1 MKKFLRRTLKMKT
14 RTVKLRTKKGKI
26 LTLHNVKQ
34 NNETI
39 SGIDKFDMFV
49 IIPLEDIAEMLPE
62 TRGVKW

>member
-1 MKKFLRRTLKMKT
+1 MET

-34 NNETI
+34 NDITI

-62 TRGVKW
+62 TRDAKW

>member
-1 MKKFLRRTLKMKT
+1 MET

-34 NNETI
+34 NDMII
-39 SGIDKFDMFV
+39 SGIDKFDMLV
-49 IIPLEDIAEMLPE
+49 ILPLEDIAEMLPE

>member
-1 MKKFLRRTLKMKT
+1 MET

-34 NNETI
+34 SNETI
-39 SGIDKFDMFV
+39 SGIDKFDMLV

-62 TRGVKW
+62 TRGIKW

>member
-1 MKKFLRRTLKMKT
+1 MET
-14 RTVKLRTKKGKI
+14 RTVKLRTRKGKI

-34 NNETI
+34 NDITI

-62 TRGVKW
+62 TRDAKW